1 MTLLLS
7 VENLQVGFGGG
18 SDPTPV
24 VRDMSFGIA
33 PGEVL
38 ALVGESGSGKSVT
51 ALSIMRLVEYEG
63 GRILNGRLM
72 FDSGDGPVDLAALDR
87 SAMQKLRGNAMAM
100 IFQEPMTS
108 LNPIYSVGEQVMESL
123 RLHRGVSG
131 AEAREQAKTLLER
144 VLLPDPARQI
154 QRYPHEL
161 SGGQRQRVM
170 LAMALACA
178 PKLLIADE
186 PTTALDVTIQ
196 AQILD
201 LLREMQREI
210 GAALLFI
217 THDMAVV
224 AEIADRVVVM
234 KAGEK
239 VEDGSVDAIFAAPRH
254 PYSQALLAAVP
265 RLGALTG
272 TDGPRRFAAAKQN
285 APRRAKGQ
293 EKLLIEVRD
302 LVTRFPVRTG
312 LLRRKTAE
320 VHAVDMASFDIAAG
334 QTLALV
340 GESGSGKSTLA
351 RSVLRLV
358 EPVSGTVTLDGTE
371 LTTLKPGEL
380 RKMRTKMQIVFQ
392 DPYASM
398 NPRRRIFD
406 QIADPVRI
414 HDSPDE
420 AELRARLENL
430 IREVDLPADS
440 LERFPH
446 EFSGG
451 QRQRLCIARAMSLAP
466 ALIVADEPVSALDVS
481 IQAQVVDLLLDLQE
495 RQGVSYLF
503 ISHDMAIVERIAHRV
518 AVMWQGRVVEIG
530 PRRAVIENPQHPYTR
545 QLLEAVPIADPSCRA
560 ERRQRIVTHSLKS
573 LVHPLGTAPRAPNYV
588 EASPGHLVEQIA
600 DM

>member
-1 MTLLLS
+1 MEIFYGVNARIWANAVSCSHITFFVGCSLLPPNRKS
-7 VENLQVGFGGG
+7 TGIRTIRTT
-18 SDPTPV
+18 PT
-24 VRDMSFGIA
+24 
-33 PGEVL
+33 
-38 ALVGESGSGKSVT
+38 
-51 ALSIMRLVEYEG
+51 
-63 GRILNGRLM
+63 
-72 FDSGDGPVDLAALDR
+72 
-87 SAMQKLRGNAMAM
+87 LRGA
-100 IFQEPMTS
+100 IPSSRTETHTP
-108 LNPIYSVGEQVMESL
+108 NPLLPLDLHYSIRNV
-123 RLHRGVSG
+123 HPGVSG

-224 AEIADRVVVM
+224 DEIADRVVVM

-272 TDGPRRFAAAKQN
+272 TDCPRRFAAAKQN
-285 APRRAKGQ
+285 PPRRAKGQ

-358 EPVSGTVTLDGTE
+358 EPVSGTVSLDGTE

-380 RKMRTKMQIVFQ
+380 RKMRTKMQIIFQ

-466 ALIVADEPVSALDVS
+466 ALLLLRMSRSRPSTSRSRRRSSTSCSICKSGRGSLTSSFRMTWRSSSAL
-481 IQAQVVDLLLDLQE
+481 
-495 RQGVSYLF
+495 
-503 ISHDMAIVERIAHRV
+503 
-518 AVMWQGRVVEIG
+518 
-530 PRRAVIENPQHPYTR
+530 PT
-545 QLLEAVPIADPSCRA
+545 
-560 ERRQRIVTHSLKS
+560 
-573 LVHPLGTAPRAPNYV
+573 
-588 EASPGHLVEQIA
+588 ASP
-600 DM
+600 

>member
-1 MTLLLS
+1 MTLLS
-7 VENLQVGFGGG
+7 VEHLRVGFGR
-18 SDPTPV
+18 DPEPSIA
-24 VRDMSFGIA
+24 VRDMSFKIA
-33 PGEVL
+33 PGEVV

-51 ALSIMRLVEYEG
+51 ALSIMRLVEYGG
-63 GRILNGRLM
+63 GRILGGRLM
-72 FDSGDGPVDLAALDR
+72 FDGGDGPVDLAELDN
-87 SAMQKLRGNAMAM
+87 AATAKLRGNAMAM

-108 LNPIYSVGEQVMESL
+108 LNPIYTVGEQIMEPL
-123 RLHRGVSG
+123 RLHRGASG
-131 AEAREQAKTLLER
+131 SEARERAVALLDR
-144 VLLPDPARQI
+144 VRLPDPAQQK

-170 LAMALACA
+170 LAMALACG

-201 LLREMQREI
+201 LLRDVQQET

-234 KAGEK
+234 KSGER
-239 VEDGSVDAIFAAPRH
+239 VEDAPVDAIFEAPRH
-254 PYSQALLAAVP
+254 PYSQALLAAAP
-265 RLGALTG
+265 RLGALAG
-272 TDGPRRFAAAKQN
+272 TDGPRPFGTRAQVPAPSSAAR
-285 APRRAKGQ
+285 P
-293 EKLLIEVRD
+293 LIEVRD

-312 LLRRKTAE
+312 VLRRKTAE
-320 VHAVDMASFDIAAG
+320 VHAVDMASFDILPG

-358 EPVSGTVTLDGTE
+358 EPASGSVTLDGSE
-371 LTTLKPGEL
+371 LTTLDPAAMQ
-380 RKMRTKMQIVFQ
+380 KMRAKMQVVFQ

-406 QIADPVRI
+406 QLADPVRI
-414 HDSPDE
+414 HETPDE
-420 AELRARLENL
+420 DALRARLERL

-451 QRQRLCIARAMSLAP
+451 QRQRLCIARALSLTP

-481 IQAQVVDLLLDLQE
+481 VQAQVVDHLIDLQA
-495 RQGVSYLF
+495 RQGVAFLF
-503 ISHDMAIVERIAHRV
+503 ISHDMAIVERIAHRI
-518 AVMWQGRVVEIG
+518 AVMRQGRIVEIG
-530 PRRAVIENPQHPYTR
+530 PRRAVIEEPQHPYTR
-545 QLLEAVPIADPSCRA
+545 QLLDSVPVADPKRRSDRSTRA
-560 ERRQRIVTHSLKS
+560 LTPPMKS
-573 LVHPLGTAPRAPNYV
+573 PVHPVGAPVQAVAYAEV
-588 EASPGHLVEQIA
+588 SPGHFVEQSMA
-600 DM
+600 AE

>member
-1 MTLLLS
+1 
-7 VENLQVGFGGG
+7 
-18 SDPTPV
+18 
-24 VRDMSFGIA
+24 
-33 PGEVL
+33 
-38 ALVGESGSGKSVT
+38 
-51 ALSIMRLVEYEG
+51 
-63 GRILNGRLM
+63 
-72 FDSGDGPVDLAALDR
+72 
-87 SAMQKLRGNAMAM
+87 
-100 IFQEPMTS
+100 
-108 LNPIYSVGEQVMESL
+108 MESL

-154 QRYPHEL
+154 RRYPHEL

-224 AEIADRVVVM
+224 AEIANRVVVM
-234 KAGEK
+234 KDGEK
-239 VEDGSVDAIFAAPRH
+239 VEDESVDAIFAAPRH

-272 TDGPRRFAAAKQN
+272 TDRPRRFAAAKES
-285 APRRAKGQ
+285 APRRAEGQ
-293 EKLLIEVRD
+293 EKPLVEVRD

-351 RSVLRLV
+351 RSILRLV
-358 EPVSGTVTLDGTE
+358 EPVSGTVTIDGTE

-420 AELRARLENL
+420 DELRARLENL

-495 RQGVSYLF
+495 QQGVSYLF
-503 ISHDMAIVERIAHRV
+503 ISHDMAIVERVAHRI
-518 AVMWQGRVVEIG
+518 AVMRQGRVHGDRAAPGSDREPAASVHAAIAG
-530 PRRAVIENPQHPYTR
+530 GCAGRRPFVSYGTEAADFGALPEKPSASFGDRTARTELRRSEPWSSSGANRRICDARFPGAVWRVHDR
-545 QLLEAVPIADPSCRA
+545 DAVPRGA
-560 ERRQRIVTHSLKS
+560 
-573 LVHPLGTAPRAPNYV
+573 
-588 EASPGHLVEQIA
+588 ASSTSPTL
-600 DM
+600 

>member
-1 MTLLLS
+1 
-7 VENLQVGFGGG
+7 
-18 SDPTPV
+18 
-24 VRDMSFGIA
+24 
-33 PGEVL
+33 
-38 ALVGESGSGKSVT
+38 
-51 ALSIMRLVEYEG
+51 
-63 GRILNGRLM
+63 
-72 FDSGDGPVDLAALDR
+72 
-87 SAMQKLRGNAMAM
+87 
-100 IFQEPMTS
+100 
-108 LNPIYSVGEQVMESL
+108 
-123 RLHRGVSG
+123 
-131 AEAREQAKTLLER
+131 
-144 VLLPDPARQI
+144 
-154 QRYPHEL
+154 
-161 SGGQRQRVM
+161 M

-239 VEDGSVDAIFAAPRH
+239 VEDGSVEAIFAAPRH

-272 TDGPRRFAAAKQN
+272 TDGPRRFAAAKQR
-285 APRRAKGQ
+285 APPRAEDQ
-293 EKLLIEVRD
+293 EKPLINVRD

-320 VHAVDMASFDIAAG
+320 VHAVDMASFDIATG

-358 EPVSGTVTLDGTE
+358 EPVSGTVSLDGTE
-371 LTTLKPGEL
+371 LTALNPSEL

-414 HDSPDE
+414 HDTPDE
-420 AELRARLENL
+420 AELRTRLESL

-451 QRQRLCIARAMSLAP
+451 QRQRLCIARAMSLTP

-481 IQAQVVDLLLDLQE
+481 IQAQVIDLLLDLQE

-503 ISHDMAIVERIAHRV
+503 ISHDMAIVERIAHSV
-518 AVMWQGRVVEIG
+518 AVMRQGRVVEIG
-530 PRRAVIENPQHPYTR
+530 PRRAVMENPQHPYTR
-545 QLLEAVPIADPSCRA
+545 QLLEAVPVADPSLRA
-560 ERRQRIVTHSLKS
+560 ERRQRIVTHTQKS
-573 LVHPLGTAPRAPNYV
+573 LVHPLGTAPCAPNYV
-588 EASPGHLVEQIA
+588 EASPGHLVEQSL
-600 DM
+600 DV

>member
-1 MTLLLS
+1 MSLLLS
-7 VENLQVGFGGG
+7 VENLQVGFGRG
-18 SDPTPV
+18 SDPTLA
-24 VRDMSFGIA
+24 VRDVSFGIA

-51 ALSIMRLVEYEG
+51 ALSIMRLVEYGG

-72 FDSGDGPVDLAALDR
+72 FDPGDGPVDLAALDG
-87 SAMQKLRGNAMAM
+87 SAMTKLRGNAMAM
-100 IFQEPMTS
+100 IFQEPMTA
-108 LNPIYSVGEQVMESL
+108 LNPIYSVGEQIMESL
-123 RLHRGVSG
+123 RLHRGVSR
-131 AEAREQAKTLLER
+131 AEARERAKTLLEKVR
-144 VLLPDPARQI
+144 LPDPARQI

-196 AQILD
+196 ALILD

-224 AEIADRVVVM
+224 AEIADRVIVM
-234 KAGEK
+234 KAGEN
-239 VEDGSVDAIFAAPRH
+239 VEDASVDAIFAAPRH

-265 RLGALTG
+265 RLGALKG
-272 TDGPRRFAAAKQN
+272 TDGPRRFAAAKQS
-285 APRRAKGQ
+285 APRRAEGQ
-293 EKLLIEVRD
+293 EKPLIEVRD

-320 VHAVDMASFDIAAG
+320 VHAVDMVSFDIAAG
-334 QTLALV
+334 QTLGLV

-358 EPVSGTVTLDGTE
+358 EPVSGTVSLDGTE
-371 LTTLKPGEL
+371 LTTLEPTEL
-380 RKMRTKMQIVFQ
+380 RKMRAKMQIIFQ

-414 HDSPDE
+414 HDTPDE

-440 LERFPH
+440 LELFPH

-466 ALIVADEPVSALDVS
+466 ALIVADEPVSSLDVS

-518 AVMWQGRVVEIG
+518 AVMQQGRIVEIG
-530 PRRAVIENPQHPYTR
+530 PRRAVLENPQHPYTR
-545 QLLEAVPIADPSCRA
+545 QLLEAVPVADPSRRA
-560 ERRQRIVTHSLKS
+560 ERRQRIVTHALKS
-573 LVHPLGTAPRAPNYV
+573 PVHPLGTAPRAPNYV
-588 EASPGHLVEQIA
+588 EASPGHLVEQTA
-600 DM
+600 EV